1 MNDNR
6 GYISLYRSI
15 QNHWLYGEDEPFSYF
30 QAWVDLLMLA
40 KYKDE
45 VFHYRGRE
53 VFGKRGRV
61 YRSIAVLSK
70 RWNWSREKTN
80 KFLKALEREG
90 MIVLEASRTLTE
102 IEIVNYAKYQGFEVF
117 SEGQDGNGG
126 YNETDNETC
135 NRPYNSHSFNE
146 SGNGLGYELG
156 NELGTGT
163 GDEPDTSNNINN
175 KNKDNNTY
183 SDIELSKSDPA
194 ERDNDDPDNEDD
206 NEDDDGAAFYRMMVE
221 QYGPEVK

>member
-61 YRSIAVLSK
+61 YRSIAVLAK
-70 RWNWSREKTN
+70 RWNWSREKTS

-90 MIVLEASRTLTE
+90 MVILEASKTLTE
-102 IEIVNYAKYQGFEVF
+102 IEIVNYAKYQGFEV
-117 SEGQDGNGG
+117 SDEGKDDNG
-126 YNETDNETC
+126 TDNGAY
-135 NRPYNSHSFNE
+135 NRPYNNDTFNG
-146 SGNGLGYELG
+146 SDNGLG
-156 NELGTGT
+156 NELGDELGT
-163 GDEPDTSNNINN
+163 GAGYEPDTSNNINN
-175 KNKDNNTY
+175 RNKDNNTY
-183 SDIELSKSDPA
+183 SDIELSISAPADPYKNDSD
-194 ERDNDDPDNEDD
+194 NSDDD
-206 NEDDDGAAFYRMMVE
+206 EDDDGAAFYKMMIE